1 MAAMER
7 TGLATTGEVVDDH
20 TPMDELEELLEEPH
34 ELHEPVILG
43 DQVVH
48 EEQTLE
54 AVVDEQDSIR

>member
-1 MAAMER
+1 MVEA
-7 TGLATTGEVVDDH
+7 EVVLIQAVV
-20 TPMDELEELLEEPH
+20 LEELLEEPH